1 MEKSQVK
8 VDIDAV
14 ATSNIGFQGP
24 VYEYTPKYA
33 SELAL
38 AAKNPSDFSVR
49 PDDTPD
55 KILVQDEWVKGV
67 SKAAAT
73 DEASLMSD
81 SKVVAER
88 FAMVRETDLKGATA
102 LPTTATKDLVNAY
115 LMRGETIVTSI
126 DVIAF
131 NNVNGKSM
139 VGRQGVLFITASSQG
154 HHKVKVIMMSE
165 TNQVNISES
174 GTRKQSYM
182 GGTEQNLLKQVST
195 KHTLDGFFSTIDLSK
210 NSLYHVHLTTADL
223 AEAAAKFN
231 GESFK
236 KSDWKASGSS
246 ASGWCCCDP
255 SWCLSLCPSWSCPAY
270 RCPAFRCPPWP
281 RCTFKCALQCCSFK
295 WCSFKWCS
303 FKCCSSTKKSVTPL
317 FPIGRSGAY
326 NFLASTESIPE
337 LDKIVTTYDEERM
350 DSKVVAG
357 ETVPLKAFEDLNV
370 TAKSGKLT
378 QSVRELKLVYKASYT
393 ATIEEASVVIAP
405 WVPITDAID
414 FASQLETHIA
424 SCANES
430 TYKRDSKT
438 MPNFFSGLG
447 KKNVEKKFGMAES
460 SWPFTWPFN

>member
-1 MEKSQVK
+1 MQ
-8 VDIDAV
+8 
-14 ATSNIGFQGP
+14 
-24 VYEYTPKYA
+24 
-33 SELAL
+33 
-38 AAKNPSDFSVR
+38 DFSVR
-49 PDDTPD
+49 PEDTPD

-210 NSLYHVHLTTADL
+210 VRDSWRARSPHQHAPPHETFIRPRPILRA
-223 AEAAAKFN
+223 
-231 GESFK
+231 
-236 KSDWKASGSS
+236 SS
-246 ASGWCCCDP
+246 A
-255 SWCLSLCPSWSCPAY
+255 
-270 RCPAFRCPPWP
+270 
-281 RCTFKCALQCCSFK
+281 
-295 WCSFKWCS
+295 
-303 FKCCSSTKKSVTPL
+303 PL
-317 FPIGRSGAY
+317 GCGCRARR
-326 NFLASTESIPE
+326 EE
-337 LDKIVTTYDEERM
+337 L
-350 DSKVVAG
+350 
-357 ETVPLKAFEDLNV
+357 
-370 TAKSGKLT
+370 
-378 QSVRELKLVYKASYT
+378 
-393 ATIEEASVVIAP
+393 
-405 WVPITDAID
+405 
-414 FASQLETHIA
+414 
-424 SCANES
+424 
-430 TYKRDSKT
+430 
-438 MPNFFSGLG
+438 
-447 KKNVEKKFGMAES
+447 
-460 SWPFTWPFN
+460 